1 LKFTPDTF
9 QEERK
14 MTTRLSTPKLSVA
27 KTLALVALLA
37 AVAFGASA
45 TLARAYAPAPYPGP
59 TECDN
64 GYSDKTL
71 AGCFGWSSTAFVSSS
86 TAQATA
92 AIGLMHLDGAGQ
104 LQGWYSGSYL
114 GTPVQKTYKGKYT
127 VNPNG
132 TGHLIWFDNAGA
144 TDEFDFVIVKG
155 GDEVLMSSTIPGFI
169 QNLEM
174 KRQ

>member
-1 LKFTPDTF
+1 MKVTA
-9 QEERK
+9 
-14 MTTRLSTPKLSVA
+14 RLSTPKLSKA
-27 KTLALVALLA
+27 KMLALVALLA

-45 TLARAYAPAPYPGP
+45 TIARAYAPAPEPGP

-64 GYSDKTL
+64 GFSEKTL
-71 AGCFGWSSTAFVSSS
+71 AGCFGWSSTAYVGN
-86 TAQATA
+86 TTQATA

-104 LQGWYSGSYL
+104 LKGWYSGSYL
-114 GTPVQKTYKGKYT
+114 GSPTVRDYKGTYT

-132 TGHLIWFDNAGA
+132 TGHLRWIDNYGNG
-144 TDEFDFVIVKG
+144 DEFDFVIVKG
-155 GDEVLMSSTIPGFI
+155 GDEVLMSSTVPGFI

>member
-1 LKFTPDTF
+1 
-9 QEERK
+9 
-14 MTTRLSTPKLSVA
+14 MTTRLSTPKLSTT
-27 KTLALVALLA
+27 KMIALVALLA
-37 AVAFGASA
+37 ALCFGASA
-45 TLARAYAPAPYPGP
+45 TLARAYAPAPEPGP

-64 GYSDKTL
+64 GYTEKTL
-71 AGCFGWSSTAFVSSS
+71 AGCFGWSSTAYVGN
-86 TAQATA
+86 TTQATA

-104 LQGWYSGSYL
+104 LTGWYSGSYL
-114 GTPVQKTYKGKYT
+114 GTPVQKTYKGKYS

-132 TGHLIWFDNAGA
+132 TGHLLWIDNTGA
-144 TDEFDFVIVKG
+144 SDEFDFVIVKG

>member
-1 LKFTPDTF
+1 
-9 QEERK
+9 
-14 MTTRLSTPKLSVA
+14 MTTQLSTPKISKA

-37 AVAFGASA
+37 AVCFGASA
-45 TLARAYAPAPYPGP
+45 TIARAYAPAPEPGP

-64 GYSDKTL
+64 NYSEKTL
-71 AGCFGWSSTAFVSSS
+71 AGCFGWSSTAYVGN
-86 TAQATA
+86 TTQATA

-104 LQGWYSGSYL
+104 LHGWYSGSYL

-132 TGHLIWFDNAGA
+132 TGHLIWFDNTGA

>member
-1 LKFTPDTF
+1 
-9 QEERK
+9 
-14 MTTRLSTPKLSVA
+14 MTTRLSTPKLSNV
-27 KTLALVALLA
+27 KMLALVALLA

-45 TLARAYAPAPYPGP
+45 TIARAYAPAPEPGP
-59 TECDN
+59 WECDN
-64 GYSDKTL
+64 GYSEKTL
-71 AGCFGWSSTAFVSSS
+71 AGCFGWSSTAFV
-86 TAQATA
+86 TNTTQATA
-92 AIGLMHLDGAGQ
+92 AIGLMHLDGAGGFY
-104 LQGWYSGSYL
+104 GWYSGSYL
-114 GTPVQKTYKGKYT
+114 GAPVQKTYKGTYT

-132 TGHLIWFDNAGA
+132 TGHLAWVDNAGY

>member
-1 LKFTPDTF
+1 
-9 QEERK
+9 
-14 MTTRLSTPKLSVA
+14 MTARLSTPKLSTM

-45 TLARAYAPAPYPGP
+45 TIARAYAPYPGP

-64 GYSDKTL
+64 GYSEKTL
-71 AGCFGWSSTAFVSSS
+71 AGCFGWSSTAYVGD
-86 TAQATA
+86 TTQATA
-92 AIGLMHLDGAGQ
+92 AVGIMHLDGAGQ

-132 TGHLIWFDNAGA
+132 TGHLAWVDNAGA

-169 QNLEM
+169 QTLEM

>member
-1 LKFTPDTF
+1 
-9 QEERK
+9 
-14 MTTRLSTPKLSVA
+14 MTTRLSTPKLSTA
-27 KTLALVALLA
+27 KMLALVALLA

-45 TLARAYAPAPYPGP
+45 TIARAYAPAPEPGP

-64 GYSDKTL
+64 GFSEKTL
-71 AGCFGWSSTAFVSSS
+71 AGCFGWSSTAFVNSS

-104 LQGWYSGSYL
+104 LKGWYSGSYL
-114 GTPVQKTYKGKYT
+114 GSPTVRDYKGKYA

-132 TGHLIWFDNAGA
+132 TGHMSF
-144 TDEFDFVIVKG
+144 TDTYGNTLEYDFVIVKG
-155 GDEVLMSSTIPGFI
+155 GDEVLMSNTLAGNI
-169 QNLEM
+169 QNIEM

>member
-1 LKFTPDTF
+1 
-9 QEERK
+9 
-14 MTTRLSTPKLSVA
+14 MTTRLSTPKLSKVRM
-27 KTLALVALLA
+27 LALVALLA
-37 AVAFGASA
+37 AMAFGASA

-64 GYSDKTL
+64 GYSEKTL
-71 AGCFGWSSTAFVSSS
+71 AGCFGWSSTAFVNN
-86 TAQATA
+86 TTQATA
-92 AIGLMHLDGAGQ
+92 AIGIMHLDGAGQ

-114 GTPVQKTYKGKYT
+114 GTPVQKTYKGTYT

-132 TGHLIWFDNAGA
+132 TGHLAWVDNAGY

-155 GDEVLMSSTIPGFI
+155 GDEALMSSVIPGFI